1 LSQERVAQIQQRM
14 AAEEVD
20 AVVLYLA
27 ENIVLVTGFYVRIPG
42 LGMVVIPREGEAT
55 LMVADYDLDRAE
67 RTWDGD
73 TRTFTA
79 VASTDGE
86 EGPLTKNLQG
96 LLGVGPSVNRFLRD
110 FAAEHGARGGRIG
123 FEGSFEQVAPPI
135 LVEPNTVGLPT
146 QELLRATFETDQL
159 HDFTDALEDVRA
171 VKTPQDLAKLQI
183 ASEIVDFGM
192 DAFREYSRPGVTDAE
207 VRSAIESAICN
218 RGHGYK
224 GTETVRATCCVA
236 SGASHL
242 LENGWNYP
250 ITSNRAIEEG
260 DLVMV
265 EMGTVV
271 DGYWADTTR
280 TVVAGRAGTDVQQQ
294 ANATVRAAIEAAL
307 AAAVPG
313 ATGGE
318 VDAAARDLC
327 VASGLDGVYPHQT
340 GHGTGFRYHE
350 MRPNLVPKSPAVLKE
365 GMVLAL
371 EPAFYSEALG
381 GGVRHEYN
389 AHVTSEGAVV
399 FGSLDFPFDGP

>member
-1 LSQERVAQIQQRM
+1 MSQERVVQIQQRM
-14 AAEEVD
+14 AEQQLD

-27 ENIVLVTGFYVRIPG
+27 ENIVLTSGFYVRIPG
-42 LGMVVIPREGEAT
+42 LGMIAVPREGQAT
-55 LMVADYDLDRAE
+55 LMVADYDLDRAR
-67 RTWDGD
+67 RTWEGD
-73 TRTFTA
+73 LRTFTA
-79 VASTDGE
+79 VADTTGL

-96 LLGVGPSVNRFLRD
+96 LLGVGPSVDRFLRE
-110 FAAEHGARGGRIG
+110 FAAEHGARGGRVG

-146 QELLRATFETDQL
+146 QEFLRATFETEAL
-159 HDFTDALEDVRA
+159 VDFTDALEDIRS
-171 VKTPQDLAKLQI
+171 VKLPHDLEKLAI
-183 ASEIVDFGM
+183 ADEIVRFGM
-192 DAFREYSRPGVTDAE
+192 DAFRAAATPGATEAE

-218 RGHGYK
+218 RGHGYR
-224 GTETVRATCCVA
+224 GVETVRATCCVA
-236 SGASHL
+236 AGDHL
-242 LENGWNYP
+242 LSHGWNYP
-250 ITSNRAIEEG
+250 ITGSRRIEDG

-280 TVVAGRAGTDVQQQ
+280 TLVAGRPGTELQREADAV
-294 ANATVRAAIEAAL
+294 VRAAIEAAL
-307 AAAVPG
+307 ATAVPG

-318 VDAAARDLC
+318 VDAAARGVC

-350 MRPNLVPKSPAVLKE
+350 MRPNLVPKGSSVLRE
-365 GMVLAL
+365 GMCLAL

-381 GGVRHEYN
+381 GGVRHEHN
-389 AHVTSEGAVV
+389 AYVTADGAVP